1 MHNGANGR
9 VAFETQR
16 VDQRKGDASEFYKP
30 PTNPPPRLNP
40 LLCAR
45 FYPMATHSATYLT

>member
-1 MHNGANGR
+1 MHNSSNGR
-9 VAFETQR
+9 VAFESQR
-16 VDQRKGDASEFYKP
+16 VDQRKGDASDFYKP